1 MEGRGQGGGQVGHG
15 PEDAG
20 GGGRAGGGAEGG
32 EVGRGDGQVVEVG
45 VDGGGRVLADRV
57 GRRVVREQGRL
68 GTLVMVGTED

>member
-1 MEGRGQGGGQVGHG
+1 M
-15 PEDAG
+15 
-20 GGGRAGGGAEGG
+20 
-32 EVGRGDGQVVEVG
+32 GRGDGQVVEVG